1 VQLRSTL
8 LGFVMSLAIGALGAC
23 GDDTPYVP
31 QDGPTG
37 GGSGTYTA
45 FVIDLVMNHS
55 ADPTPAA
62 YDTFSALPD
71 PDGDANNQA
80 AYASLFQ

>member
-1 VQLRSTL
+1 VQLRLTL
-8 LGFVMSLAIGALGAC
+8 LSILVACALGAC

-31 QDGPTG
+31 QDAPTG

-55 ADPTPAA
+55 SDPAPVA
-62 YDTFSALPD
+62 YSAFSALPD